1 MKRVSQTLWL
11 RAVAVAVFVALG
23 TSVSLAQYGSKIET
37 TGSKTTSNKTAV
49 QQKKKPTL
57 KSKTAAKS
65 KPPAPKT
72 YQLKAGEKFRARIN
86 QELNSKTS
94 RVGDTFTVTVVDNM
108 YAQGGELLIPDG
120 SIINGKVTE
129 VRAAKRGGDPG
140 IIDVVFTSVKLPNQ
154 KTYAINGTLTDLSA
168 DAKSDDEGQ
177 VSGDK
182 MKNRKIIF
190 IGGGAAGGAIIG
202 AIAGGGKGSII
213 GGIIG
218 AGGGLLGE
226 RLTKGEEAK
235 VKSGTEF
242 GIYLNK
248 TIYLPKYLPTSEQ

>member
-1 MKRVSQTLWL
+1 MKKVSQTLWL
-11 RAVAVAVFVALG
+11 RTVAVAVFVVLG
-23 TSVSLAQYGSKIET
+23 TSVTLAQYGSKIET
-37 TGSKTTSNKTAV
+37 TGSKTAV
-49 QQKKKPTL
+49 PQKKKKPVL
-57 KSKTAAKS
+57 KSKTATKP
-65 KPPAPKT
+65 KPPAPRT
-72 YQLKAGEKFRARIN
+72 YELKAGEKFRTRIN
-86 QELNSKTS
+86 QELNSKSS

-108 YAQGGELLIPDG
+108 YADGGELIIPDG
-120 SIINGKVTE
+120 SIINGRVTE
-129 VRAAKRGGDPG
+129 VRKAKRGGDPG
-140 IIDVVFTSVKLPNQ
+140 MIDVVFTSLRLPNN

-168 DAKSDDEGQ
+168 DAKSDDEGA

-190 IGGGAAGGAIIG
+190 IGGGAAGGALIG
-202 AIAGGGKGSII
+202 AIAGGGKGSLI

-248 TIYLPKYLPTSEQ
+248 AIYLPKFLPTSEQ